1 MASANYNLFSRY
13 TDEVFK
19 INTVYPGRPVSY
31 TTRGEDDE
39 PILGK
44 FFKQN
49 FSKTRPDEEST
60 LRIERVLQT
69 RRRNGATEYKVKMCR
84 RSGGFKQLD
93 YEGSVSLSSVDGVQ
107 FLHYSSLFRSKSHGD
122 GEQDQ
127 PIPRTSPK
135 TTLLQRWRLAV
146 WYVKHHFHQLLAFNR
161 HA

>member
-1 MASANYNLFSRY
+1 MSWRQRIRSFFSRY

-69 RRRNGATEYKVKMCR
+69 RRRNGATEYKVK
-84 RSGGFKQLD
+84 FVD
-93 YEGSVSLSSVDGVQ
+93 VPEDLSSWIT
-107 FLHYSSLFRSKSHGD
+107 K
-122 GEQDQ
+122 DQ
-127 PIPRTSPK
+127 
-135 TTLLQRWRLAV
+135 LV
-146 WYVKHHFHQLLAFNR
+146 
-161 HA
+161 